1 MMMMMMMDDDEYT
14 PDADSRERLAT
25 AQRIQQQLNELRA
38 VEERSGVLFE
48 AIRNNLEEAAA
59 LLTEIIT
66 LYEKGDYQ

>member
-1 MMMMMMMDDDEYT
+1 MMMNDDEYT

-38 VEERSGVLFE
+38 VEVRPGVLFE

-59 LLTEIIT
+59 LLAEIIT

>member
-1 MMMMMMMDDDEYT
+1 
-14 PDADSRERLAT
+14 LAT

-38 VEERSGVLFE
+38 VEERPGVLFE

-59 LLTEIIT
+59 LLTEIIA